1 MRLATITNWA
11 YGTTVLLTLASGGAM
26 LLASNAQERERA
38 AVKQRYR
45 LDQAT
50 AKLGAELLLLTER
63 ARRYASSADPADL
76 RTYRREAAAEKAI
89 EDRVRRHL
97 QDLGASADELSA
109 LHQAVRY
116 AATLRD
122 KHAAAL
128 AAMAKGDAA
137 SARQILFGAEYELEL
152 ERANALIERFQYR
165 LDQRTDAEVAEAE
178 AMARLWR
185 SSSEVVLAATGALVL
200 FVLYFV
206 FRQRVLSPVVRL
218 SDVVSRLA
226 AQDYAIEL
234 PPYDQVDEIGDMT
247 QAIRIFRENGIE
259 RQQLERERNADRTLR
274 DVLSRMTQRMQG
286 PDTIRDLTAVIERFL
301 PEIAPGM
308 AGRLYLIDPQR
319 NAMVETGNWGE
330 PRHSGPELSPVSCWA
345 LQRAAPHRPAGA
357 SIDMLCAHIG
367 TEGGGEVD
375 AICLPLI
382 AQRETVGL
390 LYLEAR
396 EAGAADAVG
405 ENYLKMLA
413 ENIGL
418 ALANLRL
425 RDALRELALAD
436 PLTGLSNRRE
446 LEMVLARELRE
457 GERHGRSVS
466 CLMVDVDH
474 FKRFNDSFGHEAG
487 DSVLRSVAAVLRTSV
502 REKDFVFRY
511 GGEEF
516 LILMPGSTLTQA
528 KARAEEVRARVAAT
542 RFVHV
547 GLDVGQITVSVGASS
562 APGSCPFEGLV
573 KSADA
578 ALYRAKAAGRN
589 RVNTAADSG
598 EAEEHFPAALS
609 ARS

>member
-206 FRQRVLSPVVRL
+206 FRQRVLRPVVRL

-259 RQQLERERNADRTLR
+259 RQRLERERNADRTLR
-274 DVLSRMTQRMQG
+274 DVLSRMTQRM
-286 PDTIRDLTAVIERFL
+286 
-301 PEIAPGM
+301 
-308 AGRLYLIDPQR
+308 
-319 NAMVETGNWGE
+319 
-330 PRHSGPELSPVSCWA
+330 
-345 LQRAAPHRPAGA
+345 
-357 SIDMLCAHIG
+357 
-367 TEGGGEVD
+367 
-375 AICLPLI
+375 
-382 AQRETVGL
+382 QRETVGL